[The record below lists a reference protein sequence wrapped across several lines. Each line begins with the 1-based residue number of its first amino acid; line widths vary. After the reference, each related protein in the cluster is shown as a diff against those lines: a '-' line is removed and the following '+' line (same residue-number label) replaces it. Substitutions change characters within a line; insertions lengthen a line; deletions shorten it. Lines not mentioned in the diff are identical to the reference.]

1 MGLKEPGGLVL
12 PRVRK
17 PKRLPRVLSQE
28 QMKRLIGLC
37 DLYDKALLS
46 TIYDCMFKAAWATVD
61 TFAAKRG
68 LTSGMTAIL
77 HSWGSNLFYHPHIHC
92 IVPGGGVDKR
102 GVWHHIKGCKHSDFL
117 FPVAAMSTKFRG
129 RFLAE
134 LSGKAERMS
143 LLTRRLK
150 EKDIVIEQSVRKHCF
165 AKAWVVN
172 SKPPAK
178 GVGQVL
184 EYIGRYAYRVAITN
198 SRILD
203 VTDSHISFDYK
214 NYRSGGKHEVT
225 NIRIDDFLT
234 RLSQHTFR
242 FYNP

>member
-1 MGLKEPGGLVL
+1 
-12 PRVRK
+12 
-17 PKRLPRVLSQE
+17 
-28 QMKRLIGLC
+28 
-37 DLYDKALLS
+37 
-46 TIYDCMFKAAWATVD
+46 
-61 TFAAKRG
+61 
-68 LTSGMTAIL
+68 
-77 HSWGSNLFYHPHIHC
+77 
-92 IVPGGGVDKR
+92 
-102 GVWHHIKGCKHSDFL
+102 
-117 FPVAAMSTKFRG
+117 
-129 RFLAE
+129 
-134 LSGKAERMS
+134 MS

-178 GVGQVL
+178 GVNQVL

-234 RLSQHTFR
+234 RLSQHILPVTDSHVCTRHDTQSHCLYPFWSVQEHALRR
-242 FYNP
+242 FG